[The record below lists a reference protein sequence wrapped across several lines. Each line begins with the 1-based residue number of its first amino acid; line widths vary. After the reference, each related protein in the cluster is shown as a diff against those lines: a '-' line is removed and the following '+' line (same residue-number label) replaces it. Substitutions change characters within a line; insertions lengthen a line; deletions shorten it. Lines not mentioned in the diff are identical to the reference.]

1 MENKDEIIR
10 IKSLDVDGK
19 SLVEVYLHGN
29 PTHLE
34 SLIFTALM
42 STPKLKD
49 IIMNAVTLY
58 LSNEINTENTMNKWL
73 LEAEEK
79 ARLN

>member
-1 MENKDEIIR
+1 
-10 IKSLDVDGK
+10 
-19 SLVEVYLHGN
+19 
-29 PTHLE
+29 
-34 SLIFTALM
+34 M

-58 LSNEINTENTMNKWL
+58 LATEIDTENTMNKWL